1 MNWNR
6 QTIALLAITM
16 CLPSTLTFS
25 AGHTDPLVVVTR
37 DGAVRGV
44 AGPGVRVWKGI
55 PYAASPAGA
64 RRWML
69 PARPE
74 RWSGIRDASRYR
86 SACPQV
92 VRFALTEASDDE
104 DCLYLNVAV
113 PSTAPTGS
121 NGHAVFIWIHGGA
134 YVGGGANLYPL
145 EYLARQANIIVVSI
159 NYRLGALGLMPHP
172 AFEAAHNGG
181 LGFEDQR
188 LAMRWVQENIAAFG
202 GDPRNVTI
210 AGESAGA
217 SSVCMHLIAPERTAG
232 LFHKAIIQSV
242 ACAIRQRTVAEG
254 YAAGLALADAVGCR
268 NDADALACLRRV
280 PLAQLLEA
288 QTALAARMSRA
299 FSPSVG
305 SVSVPR
311 QPIDALASGQFVQ
324 VPLING
330 GTRDEMRLYVGYDH
344 VGGAPVTPQNYAEK
358 LRAIYGDKADRV
370 LARYPLSAYSSA
382 PSALGTAMSDF
393 MPGGA
398 LSNCLFLHTA
408 RLAAPHVPIYQYEF
422 TDSAA
427 PPVMPDP
434 GFEMGAVHS
443 SELPYQFP
451 NFSNKSVF
459 DGPDLGPASQRL
471 ADQMAAYWGAFARS
485 GRPQV
490 DGLPAWK
497 RFRSERAVFQ
507 LDPER
512 LGDFDAGR
520 AHHCDFWRQLYPRS
534 FARRALSP

>member
-1 MNWNR
+1 M
-6 QTIALLAITM
+6 IALLAIAA
-16 CLPSTLTFS
+16 LPLSTPAVAT
-25 AGHTDPLVVVTR
+25 ANTDPLVVVTR
-37 DGAVRGV
+37 DGAVRGI
-44 AGPGVRVWKGI
+44 AGANVHVWKGI
-55 PYAASPAGA
+55 PYAASPAGE
-64 RRWML
+64 RRWTL
-69 PARPE
+69 PVPPQ
-74 RWSGIRDASRYR
+74 RWSGVRNAAQFR

-104 DCLYLNVAV
+104 DCLYLNIA
-113 PSTAPTGS
+113 APTTPPTGP

-172 AFEAAHNGG
+172 AFDAAHNGG
-181 LGFEDQR
+181 LAFEDQR

-202 GDPRNVTI
+202 GNPRNVTI

-217 SSVCMHLIAPERTAG
+217 SSVCMQLIAPERTAG

-242 ACAIRQRTVAEG
+242 ACAIRQRTVPEG
-254 YAAGLALADAVGCR
+254 YAAGLALGEAVGCR

-280 PLAQLLEA
+280 PLATLLAA
-288 QTALAARMSRA
+288 QTALAARMGRA

-305 SVSVPR
+305 SLTVPR
-311 QPIDALASGQFVQ
+311 QPIDALASGQFAK

-344 VGGAPVTPQNYAEK
+344 VGGAPVTPQNYAER
-358 LRAIYGDKADRV
+358 LRAIYGDHAERV
-370 LARYPLSAYSSA
+370 LTQYPLAAFPSA

-393 MPGGA
+393 MPGGP

-408 RLAAPHVPIYQYEF
+408 RLAAPQVPLYQYEF
-422 TDSAA
+422 TDPAA

-443 SELPYQFP
+443 AELPYQFP

-459 DGPDLGPASQRL
+459 DGPDLALPSQRL
-471 ADQMAAYWGAFARS
+471 ADQMAALWGAFART

-490 DGLPAWK
+490 DGLPIWK
-497 RFRSERAVFQ
+497 PFRSERDVYQ
-507 LDPER
+507 LDPQR
-512 LGDFDAGR
+512 LGAFDAGR
-520 AHHCDFWRQLYPRS
+520 VHHCKFWRQLYPES
-534 FARRALSP
+534 FARRAVNP